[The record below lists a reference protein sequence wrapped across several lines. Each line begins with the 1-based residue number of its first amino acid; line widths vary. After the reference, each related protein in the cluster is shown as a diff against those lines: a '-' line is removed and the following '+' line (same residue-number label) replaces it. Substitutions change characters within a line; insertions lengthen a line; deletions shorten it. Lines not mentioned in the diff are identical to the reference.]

1 MSASPR
7 GPWRIG
13 LTGGIGSGK
22 STVAAALAAL
32 GAAVVDTDAIARE
45 LTLPG
50 GAAIEPLREAF
61 GATFIDP
68 QGALDRARMRALV
81 FGDPSAKQRLE
92 AILHPLIGRQ
102 TEARAVAAGAAVT
115 VFDVPLLVESGRWR
129 ALVDRV
135 WVVDCPEGLQVE
147 RVVRRSGWRED
158 EVRAVLA
165 RQASRSQR
173 RGVADAVI
181 CNDGID
187 LPGLR
192 AQVHALW
199 QGLLG

>member
-1 MSASPR
+1 MPASTH

-22 STVAAALAAL
+22 STVATALAAL
-32 GAAVVDTDAIARE
+32 GAAVIDTDAIARE

-50 GAAIEPLREAF
+50 GAAIEALRRTF
-61 GATFIDP
+61 GDEYIDAT
-68 QGALDRARMRALV
+68 GALDRTRMRTLV
-81 FGDPSAKQRLE
+81 FADPSAKLRLE
-92 AILHPLIGRQ
+92 GILHPLIGSQ
-102 TEARAVAAGAAVT
+102 TQARAAEQSGPMT

-135 WVVDCPEGLQVE
+135 WVVDCRESLQIE
-147 RVVRRSGWRED
+147 RVTRRSGWRED

-165 RQASRSQR
+165 RQASRAQR
-173 RGVADAVI
+173 RAAADAVI

-187 LPGLR
+187 LPSLHT
-192 AQVHALW
+192 QVLALW
-199 QGLLG
+199 QGHVG